1 MLGKKNIRLNFIEVS
16 FLFGTKSIEWKK
28 KMIEQIKIEK
38 LYGHMDYIL
47 PKSGALEN
55 AAILYGDNGTG
66 KTTILKLVYHMLSP
80 ANDKGHRTALSKIP
94 FQLFSIRLMNGF
106 ELKASR
112 EGGRL
117 VGPCLLQISKNGEL
131 MAEWDYV
138 PGYMPTDIWS
148 HELMQEFVSTSS
160 SKKPKSQLTQNQY
173 WRTLLE
179 GKLIKDNTRG
189 EEAYV
194 AALHKIGLRIYLLSA
209 DRQISADTMERQ
221 ETSLDF
227 RSAAMEENFSNV
239 VEKGR
244 EISLKAAIFSAWRWI
259 ASQAVAGAN
268 AGGDS
273 ANIVYADIIRR
284 LSRASTKKTNSET
297 TIDADAIV
305 TELKELDRRSKEMYA
320 YRFMAPLNADEIISE
335 LASAK
340 KSSLPLLQTVLEP
353 YINGQR
359 KRLEALDQIYEI
371 THRFVSTLNGF
382 FQGKHVVFDLGKGMS
397 IVNEFDGMELEPIH
411 LSSGE
416 QQLLLLFCHTLVSR
430 DHPSV
435 FIIDEPEISL
445 NVKWQRK
452 LVQNLLEVSQ
462 GSETQFLF
470 ASHSI
475 ELLTQH
481 RGKVVEMATPE
492 PV

>member
-1 MLGKKNIRLNFIEVS
+1 
-16 FLFGTKSIEWKK
+16 
-28 KMIEQIKIEK
+28 MIEQIRIEK

-47 PKSGALEN
+47 PTTGKLQN

-66 KTTILKLVYHMLSP
+66 KTTILKLAYHMLSP
-80 ANDKGHRTALSKIP
+80 ANDKGHRTAISKIP
-94 FQLFSIRLMNGF
+94 FQLFSIRLINGI

-112 EGGRL
+112 EKTRL
-117 VGPCLLQISKNGEL
+117 IGPYLLQITKNEKL
-131 MAEWDYV
+131 VAEWDYT
-138 PGYMPTDIWS
+138 PGVNPTDLWS
-148 HELMQEFVSTSS
+148 HELMNDFLISNP
-160 SKKPKSQLTQNQY
+160 SKKSKSQLQTQY
-173 WRTLLE
+173 LRSLLE
-179 GKLIKDNTRG
+179 GKLSKDNIRG
-189 EEAYV
+189 EVAYV
-194 AALHKIGLRIYLLSA
+194 TALQNIGLKIYLLSA

-221 ETSLDF
+221 ETSLDL
-227 RSAAMEENFSNV
+227 RSVAMDENFSNI

-244 EISLKAAIFSAWRWI
+244 EISLKAAMFSAWRWI

-273 ANIVYADIIRR
+273 ANVVYADIVRR
-284 LSRASTKKTNSET
+284 LSRASSKKTANDT
-297 TIDADAIV
+297 TIGADEII
-305 TELKELDRRSKEMYA
+305 TELKELDRRSKEMFA
-320 YRFMAPLNADEIISE
+320 YRFMAPLNADEIVSE

-340 KSSLPLLQTVLEP
+340 RGVLPLLQTVLEP

-359 KRLEALDQIYEI
+359 KRLEALDPIYEI

-382 FQGKHVVFDLGKGMS
+382 FKGKHVVFDLGKGMS
-397 IVNEFDGMELEPIH
+397 IVNEFDGEELEPVH

-481 RGKVVEMATPE
+481 RGKVVEMMTPE
-492 PV
+492 SI